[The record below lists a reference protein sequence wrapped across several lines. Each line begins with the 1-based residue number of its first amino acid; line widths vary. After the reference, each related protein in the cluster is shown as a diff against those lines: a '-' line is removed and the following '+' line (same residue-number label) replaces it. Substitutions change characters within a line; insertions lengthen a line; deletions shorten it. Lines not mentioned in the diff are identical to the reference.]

1 MKSPQKLFAVSV
13 AILAIVVVGLAQ
25 AYNILAARHRDQVQQ
40 ELQKVLGKDV
50 TFDSLEVTL
59 LCGPGFVAKE
69 FRIADDPRFAAT
81 PLVRARELILGIS
94 LWQLFFQRLVIN
106 SLTFNE
112 PGCGSFLRCAH
123 PLPSAGAPL

>member
-1 MKSPQKLFAVSV
+1 MS
-13 AILAIVVVGLAQ
+13 
-25 AYNILAARHRDQVQQ
+25 DQVRDGRYATDDDCCRQPVAHRVRTIASVQ

-59 LCGPGFVAKE
+59 LGGPGFVAKE

-112 PGCGSFLRCAH
+112 PEFQIITDQTGLRN
-123 PLPSAGAPL
+123 LTTLLQRKNEYS